1 MINWQKEI
9 IKVRKLIE
17 QQDIKTKIA
26 EDKLYNPKTLIGILF
41 SIIRIPGT

>member
-17 QQDIKTKIA
+17 QQNIKTKIA

-41 SIIRIPGT
+41 SVIKIPGI